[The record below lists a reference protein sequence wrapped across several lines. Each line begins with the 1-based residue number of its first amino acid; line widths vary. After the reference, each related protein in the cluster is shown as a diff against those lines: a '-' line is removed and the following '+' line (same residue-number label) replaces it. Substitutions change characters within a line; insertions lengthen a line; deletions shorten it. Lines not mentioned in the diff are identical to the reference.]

1 MVKSWQ
7 VIGSQTYSEDQH
19 VLSEKIARDMERSY
33 CPACEARQGAASLV
47 PAMEDRRPKLQTIRV
62 PTVVI
67 QGDEDPIIPMEAAR
81 DVAAS
86 IPGAEIRVI
95 HGMGHDL
102 PPALV
107 KTVVDAIV
115 LAASRADRRPI
126 HETHR
131 NLRTIPPP
139 DFSSVQELGK

>member
-19 VLSEKIARDMERSY
+19 VLSQKIARDMERSY

-115 LAASRADRRPI
+115 LAD
-126 HETHR
+126 HEQTDAR
-131 NLRTIPPP
+131 YMKLT
-139 DFSSVQELGK
+139 ET